1 VTTIAYRDG
10 ILAADSMAYGGKYC
24 ASPGLKWKI
33 WRLDN
38 GDRLGVSSNMVGAG
52 EAMRDFLN
60 GKLDRALVPTDVR
73 AILVNAD
80 GQVFIANDG
89 VLFSGPIDT
98 EFCAIGSGA
107 DFALGAMQHGADAV
121 EAIRCAIAHDQH
133 TGGEVRLL
141 HAVPSAWERAA

>member
-1 VTTIAYRDG
+1 LTTIAYRNG
-10 ILAADSMAYGGKYC
+10 VLAADSMAYGGKYC

-33 WRLDN
+33 GRLEN
-38 GDRLGVSSNMVGAG
+38 GDRLGVSSNVVGAG
-52 EAMRDFLN
+52 EAMRDWLN
-60 GKLDRALVPTDVR
+60 GRLERTLVPPDVR

-121 EAIRCAIAHDQH
+121 EAVRCAIAHDQH
-133 TGGEVRLL
+133 TGGEVRVLL
-141 HAVPSAWERAA
+141 DEPVKVERAA